1 LLVDGRV
8 AVAAAAAAAAVA
20 DTMLAGL
27 ECMAA
32 KKPSDSIPSHKDEL
46 AGILVEQGLTE

>member
-1 LLVDGRV
+1 VA
-8 AVAAAAAAAAVA
+8 AVAAAAVAVVA

-32 KKPSDSIPSHKDEL
+32 EIVRFDTVL
-46 AGILVEQGLTE
+46 QGRVGGYTGRARAC